1 MIKKKNGNTTRP
13 WKGKV
18 ISYRL
23 VEFFPNQ
30 TLCFFTSFFSFLFKV
45 IKQELARWSLGI
57 SQFFFYVFS
66 FLKKRQTEPT
76 GLPTCVAT
84 IILSMTSCMTS
95 ISRQVSVDPTN
106 RSLHVA
112 ASIPSKCS
120 PKTIPP
126 KTIYYQQYS

>member
-1 MIKKKNGNTTRP
+1 MAILQGLRKERLYLTVWWNSFLIKLY
-13 WKGKV
+13 V
-18 ISYRL
+18 
-23 VEFFPNQ
+23 
-30 TLCFFTSFFSFLFKV
+30 FFTSFFSFLFKV